1 MAAAWRIMGDLIRD
15 LADAGIEDRTVR
27 AKLQRDVALRTR
39 YLVLYDIVN
48 IVTQAAQDKFALL
61 VTNARR
67 YSQRQEA
74 HRSDDVR
81 SALSPVLQAG

>member
-1 MAAAWRIMGDLIRD
+1 MMAAAWRIIGDLIRD
-15 LADAGIEDRTVR
+15 LADAGIEDKTVK

-67 YSQRQEA
+67 YSQ
-74 HRSDDVR
+74 
-81 SALSPVLQAG
+81 

>member
-1 MAAAWRIMGDLIRD
+1 MMASAWRIIGNLIRD
-15 LADAGIEDRTVR
+15 LGEAGIGDRMVK

-67 YSQRQEA
+67 YS
-74 HRSDDVR
+74 
-81 SALSPVLQAG
+81 

>member
-1 MAAAWRIMGDLIRD
+1 MIRD
-15 LADAGIEDRTVR
+15 LADAGIEDKTVK

-67 YSQRQEA
+67 YSQRQEG
-74 HRSDDVR
+74 HRSDDVQ
-81 SALSPVLQAG
+81 SALPPVLQKGRRRLG

>member
-1 MAAAWRIMGDLIRD
+1 MAAAWNIIGDLIRD
-15 LADAGIEDRTVR
+15 LADAGIEESTVK
-27 AKLQRDVALRTR
+27 AKLQRDAALRTR

-67 YSQRQEA
+67 YSPRQEG
-74 HRSDDVR
+74 HRSDDLR
-81 SALSPVLQAG
+81 STLSPVL